1 MAVGDFTASE
11 LQVIRLKAEQ
21 FYKDNTALYTPEAN
35 SAIAVLENQTARFKA
50 FENVDKDVKVAVTWL
65 DACGI
70 EAKDCEETCDI
81 EEDEIES
88 KKNGDPQK
96 SYTAQLFFKG
106 ENTICKKI
114 AEEAAELC
122 FAIKDKDSHEVIYEA
137 ADLVYHALVG
147 LTYANINP
155 DMVRQELKRRFGI
168 SGIDEKKSR
177 SK

>member
-70 EAKDCEETCDI
+70 EAKDCEETCEI

-88 KKNGDPQK
+88 KKKEYEPN
-96 SYTAQLFFKG
+96 
-106 ENTICKKI
+106 ICKS
-114 AEEAAELC
+114 AGFSL
-122 FAIKDKDSHEVIYEA
+122 DSRKLRTN
-137 ADLVYHALVG
+137 D
-147 LTYANINP
+147 
-155 DMVRQELKRRFGI
+155 
-168 SGIDEKKSR
+168 
-177 SK
+177 